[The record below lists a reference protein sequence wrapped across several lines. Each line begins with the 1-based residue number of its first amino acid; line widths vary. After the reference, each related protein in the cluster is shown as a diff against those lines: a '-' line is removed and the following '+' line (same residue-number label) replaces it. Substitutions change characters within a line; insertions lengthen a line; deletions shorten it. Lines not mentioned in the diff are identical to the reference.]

1 MGEPGRA
8 DEPDRAEGAHRTEG
22 GRGDAASD
30 PGGHVNVVQH
40 DGSGRRSVEA
50 VDAAELRSEAPDRW
64 LNVPNALTAVRIIL
78 VPFILVLV
86 VLGTDVAR
94 WWAFGLFTFAA
105 VTDQIDGWVA
115 RRWYGVTRWGQ
126 IADPI
131 ADKLL
136 VIGTLATLAWM
147 DALPWWAVIVII
159 VREVAVTLLRIDLH
173 RKHDLVMPAS
183 RWGKAKT
190 ISQLWAVG
198 LFLVPGVPSWL
209 AYGLLYVAV
218 AATVVSGIDY
228 AFRAGRL
235 IREVRT
241 VEP

>member
-1 MGEPGRA
+1 MIERSEARGADDQDRA
-8 DEPDRAEGAHRTEG
+8 DGPA
-22 GRGDAASD
+22 D
-30 PGGHVNVVQH
+30 PGGHVHLVDH
-40 DGSGRRSVEA
+40 DGARRRPPVEA
-50 VDAAELRSEAPDRW
+50 VDAAELRSEGGDRW
-64 LNVPNALTAVRIIL
+64 LNVPNALTALRIAL

-86 VLGTDVAR
+86 LIGTRAAG

-105 VTDQIDGWVA
+105 ITDQVDGWVA

-136 VIGTLATLAWM
+136 VIGTLATLAWI

-159 VREVAVTLLRIDLH
+159 VREVAVTLLRVELVGT
-173 RKHDLVMPAS
+173 HDLVMPAS

-198 LFLVPGVPSWL
+198 LFLVPGLPAWL
-209 AYGLLYVAV
+209 RYGLLYLAV
-218 AATVVSGIDY
+218 VATVISGIEY

-235 IREVRT
+235 IREVRAD
-241 VEP
+241 VA

>member
-8 DEPDRAEGAHRTEG
+8 DEPDRAGTPDHTEG
-22 GRGDAASD
+22 EHGDRPSD
-30 PGGHVNVVQH
+30 PGGHVNIVH
-40 DGSGRRSVEA
+40 RDGSSRPRIEA
-50 VDAAELRSEAPDRW
+50 VDASELRSEGPDRW
-64 LNVPNALTAVRIIL
+64 LNVPNALTALRIVL

-86 VLGTDVAR
+86 VLGTEVAR

-105 VTDQIDGWVA
+105 VTDQVDGWVA

-159 VREVAVTLLRIDLH
+159 VREVAVTLLRVDLH
-173 RKHDLVMPAS
+173 WEHDLVMPAS

-198 LFLVPGVPSWL
+198 LFLVPGIPSWL
-209 AYGLLYVAV
+209 AYGILYVAV
-218 AATVVSGIDY
+218 AATVASGINY

-235 IREVRT
+235 IRDVRT
-241 VEP
+241 AEP